1 MVNKE
6 NVLVKFVFSEGT
18 SEVVWLLWEIF
29 SSEFKWIT
37 HSNSIKTSLSP
48 ISCVKVILLSTEKI
62 VLISSTYQA
71 LVKYM

>member
-6 NVLVKFVFSEGT
+6 NVVVKFVFSEGT

-37 HSNSIKTSLSP
+37 HSNGIKTSLSS
-48 ISCVKVILLSTEKI
+48 ISCHIDHHTDRYSTENNIEMKCL
-62 VLISSTYQA
+62 LIN
-71 LVKYM
+71 

>member
-37 HSNSIKTSLSP
+37 RSNGIKTSLSP
-48 ISCVKVILLSTEKI
+48 ISCVKVILL
-62 VLISSTYQA
+62 
-71 LVKYM
+71 